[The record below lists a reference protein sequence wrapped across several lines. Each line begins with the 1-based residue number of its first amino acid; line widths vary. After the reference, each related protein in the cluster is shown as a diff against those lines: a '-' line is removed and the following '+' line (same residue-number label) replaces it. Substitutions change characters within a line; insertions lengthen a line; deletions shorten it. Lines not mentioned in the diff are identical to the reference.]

1 MEIAE
6 DEEEENKAKRQSTVP
21 EEFASTKAPSIADV
35 PPPPPPPTSLPPPTI
50 TDEIGELRSP
60 EPQAR
65 SPTKTIDEPRKSSQ
79 SSRPY
84 LYSHSSY
91 GSSGKPKVKLGP
103 RPSLDASGRPHTSS
117 ATSQYR
123 PVSTLPAGLK
133 LFSKTTK
140 AVKERPKSQYN
151 VEATSMLMSPPPI
164 PESGHGTPARPHTSG
179 GRPSTSSSTPIRTA
193 TMANPPKSPTITPEK
208 ARLMK
213 ALQLR
218 KKQMKSVPSGEHLSP
233 ATSEFPSPETS
244 STDTPKIIE
253 GAPKDVHDTLAM
265 LNDMAKQHD
274 SVPARE
280 EDSSIAKEEES
291 RIAKEEDSGIAF
303 DASSAMKAEGSDAT
317 RTNSYPVSPISASE
331 KAESTKASSI
341 SESTEETIQE
351 SNNSAGTVKDYKE
364 EMTQPVYEESEEFP
378 TEKVQSVETTLEKST
393 TDESEVVPAMD
404 ATTVETTAVEEV
416 VGDSVPTQEY
426 EKTEESSP
434 KTELATAEEATSKLV
449 PSTEEPVQIPVEQV
463 DERSVPEEPTP
474 SIETAVD
481 ELPRLLPVAYQPPSL
496 IKPQKNEVVVEVAE
510 PQVTPAP
517 EEIAAEISDAHKI
530 AAPPSPAISA
540 VGAKGQPQDST
551 ARIQES
557 KAEALSELKNHN
569 DSPNSAQDISNKT
582 LKTKK
587 SLIIATEKAK
597 ALLPTQPSP
606 LLPKSPD
613 IEIKDWKIPKS
624 KFSNR
629 DLRAAAAAPT
639 SPTEPLPSPANT
651 MSLNPNPKSPVESN
665 FSANSRGSMTSD
677 EQRGGKRM
685 KRAALV
691 EPIRT
696 DFDVTDRSRAGSEAN
711 FSSDDDLME
720 ELQSAVVQEAKPIS
734 VSKSP
739 MSPHFPTLERSDM
752 RAASNPLLNDG
763 RQSQM
768 LSPLMV
774 TPDSAR
780 SVSASASF
788 FNNVNQQAS
797 RPIVKKVNLGSGIS
811 QRIKALEKLSKAA
824 PADTPPSTSSGTSST
839 FFSVRKG
846 SVRNS
851 KAPSIMDRANSLT
864 RNNTPSPPTS
874 QQSSPETL
882 KLHNRSESVQSRVD
896 ALAANSSP
904 ITQIQRQRPESIS
917 VTARIIRDPNQP
929 FPSKSEVSNSYLDLK
944 QSPLVIDH
952 QKASPMIESS
962 DERLSSS
969 SSKGSKSTSTIKEK
983 RTSMSVVKDF
993 IKEGRASFSEH
1004 RRSSTLE
1011 SSGSSVMS
1019 PTMPPPAYANK
1030 SPRLGRSPSI
1040 SSRKSGRGSSPTKS
1054 IDASSPIKDEGKSN
1068 RASRLLRRMS
1078 SSMSSGRKTLS
1089 RAMSPTLREESE
1101 MASIDGSR
1109 DVQSISPLVT
1119 SINIGDV
1126 NVQFPDTL
1134 LWKRR
1139 FMMLDSQGF
1148 LILSPALSAKDQ
1160 KNAGATRRM
1169 HMSEFRTPMIPDV
1182 EMQELP
1188 NSVVLEFIEGSGL
1201 QIACE
1206 DRGGQGRILSSKF
1219 ARALI
1224 LYTYTP

>member
-1 MEIAE
+1 MSLNGLDDASIREAHEAAAAELGGWFLLKYTSRDEVGLLGRGTGGIVEIRNAISQY
-6 DEEEENKAKRQSTVP
+6 EEPQPLYGFLRYRRRSVIIKFIPDDCSRLIK
-21 EEFASTKAPSIADV
+21 DV

-84 LYSHSSY
+84 LYSYSSY

-151 VEATSMLMSPPPI
+151 VEATSMLISPPPI
-164 PESGHGTPARPHTSG
+164 PESDHGNPARPHTSG
-179 GRPSTSSSTPIRTA
+179 GRPSTSSGTPIRTA

-233 ATSEFPSPETS
+233 TTSDVPSPETS

-274 SVPARE
+274 TVPARE
-280 EDSSIAKEEES
+280 EDSGIARGEES
-291 RIAKEEDSGIAF
+291 RIAKEEESGIAF
-303 DASSAMKAEGSDAT
+303 DASSAMKTEGSDAT
-317 RTNSYPVSPISASE
+317 HTNSYPVSPISASE

-351 SNNSAGTVKDYKE
+351 SNNSAGTVKDYKKE
-364 EMTQPVYEESEEFP
+364 VTQPVSEESEEFP
-378 TEKVQSVETTLEKST
+378 TEKVQSVETTLEKPA
-393 TDESEVVPAMD
+393 TDESEVAPTMD

-434 KTELATAEEATSKLV
+434 RTELAMAEETTSKPV
-449 PSTEEPVQIPVEQV
+449 PSTEEPVQIPIEQV

-474 SIETAVD
+474 SIETFVD

-496 IKPQKNEVVVEVAE
+496 IKPQKNEVVVKV
-510 PQVTPAP
+510 
-517 EEIAAEISDAHKI
+517 
-530 AAPPSPAISA
+530 
-540 VGAKGQPQDST
+540 
-551 ARIQES
+551 
-557 KAEALSELKNHN
+557 
-569 DSPNSAQDISNKT
+569 
-582 LKTKK
+582 
-587 SLIIATEKAK
+587 
-597 ALLPTQPSP
+597 
-606 LLPKSPD
+606 
-613 IEIKDWKIPKS
+613 
-624 KFSNR
+624 
-629 DLRAAAAAPT
+629 
-639 SPTEPLPSPANT
+639 
-651 MSLNPNPKSPVESN
+651 
-665 FSANSRGSMTSD
+665 
-677 EQRGGKRM
+677 
-685 KRAALV
+685 AALV

-739 MSPHFPTLERSDM
+739 MSPHFPTLEKSDM

-768 LSPLMV
+768 LSPLMT

-780 SVSASASF
+780 SVSTSAIF

-929 FPSKSEVSNSYLDLK
+929 FPPKSEVSNSYLDLK

-1011 SSGSSVMS
+1011 SSGSSVLS

-1089 RAMSPTLREESE
+1089 RAISPTLREESE

-1109 DVQSISPLVT
+1109 DVQPVSPLVT

-1169 HMSEFRTPMIPDV
+1169 HMSGFRTPMIPDV

-1206 DRGGQGRILSSKF
+1206 DRGGQGRILS
-1219 ARALI
+1219 I
-1224 LYTYTP
+1224 LQDAHSQWANHIQ

>member
-1 MEIAE
+1 
-6 DEEEENKAKRQSTVP
+6 
-21 EEFASTKAPSIADV
+21 
-35 PPPPPPPTSLPPPTI
+35 
-50 TDEIGELRSP
+50 
-60 EPQAR
+60 
-65 SPTKTIDEPRKSSQ
+65 
-79 SSRPY
+79 
-84 LYSHSSY
+84 
-91 GSSGKPKVKLGP
+91 
-103 RPSLDASGRPHTSS
+103 
-117 ATSQYR
+117 
-123 PVSTLPAGLK
+123 
-133 LFSKTTK
+133 
-140 AVKERPKSQYN
+140 
-151 VEATSMLMSPPPI
+151 
-164 PESGHGTPARPHTSG
+164 
-179 GRPSTSSSTPIRTA
+179 
-193 TMANPPKSPTITPEK
+193 
-208 ARLMK
+208 MK

-233 ATSEFPSPETS
+233 ATSEVPSPETS

-280 EDSSIAKEEES
+280 EDSSIANEEES

-303 DASSAMKAEGSDAT
+303 DASSAMKAEGSDAA
-317 RTNSYPVSPISASE
+317 RTNSYPVSPVSASE

-341 SESTEETIQE
+341 SECTEETIQE

-364 EMTQPVYEESEEFP
+364 EMTKPVSEEPEGFP
-378 TEKVQSVETTLEKST
+378 TEKVQSVETTLEEPT
-393 TDESEVVPAMD
+393 TDESEVAPTMD
-404 ATTVETTAVEEV
+404 ATTVDSTAVEEV

-434 KTELATAEEATSKLV
+434 RTELATAEEATSKLV
-449 PSTEEPVQIPVEQV
+449 PSTEKPVQIPVEQV
-463 DERSVPEEPTP
+463 DEGSVPEEPTL
-474 SIETAVD
+474 SIETSVD

-496 IKPQKNEVVVEVAE
+496 IKPQKNEVVVEVTE
-510 PQVTPAP
+510 PEVIPAP

-540 VGAKGQPQDST
+540 VRAKGGPQDST
-551 ARIQES
+551 APIQEP

-569 DSPNSAQDISNKT
+569 DSPNSAQDFGNKT

-613 IEIKDWKIPKS
+613 VEIKDWKIPKS

-651 MSLNPNPKSPVESN
+651 VSLNPNPKSPVESN
-665 FSANSRGSMTSD
+665 FSANSMTSD

-696 DFDVTDRSRAGSEAN
+696 DLDMTDRSRAGSEAN

-739 MSPHFPTLERSDM
+739 MSPHFPTLDKSDM

-768 LSPLMV
+768 LSPLMT

-811 QRIKALEKLSKAA
+811 QRIKALEKLSKAV
-824 PADTPPSTSSGTSST
+824 PADTPPSTSSGTTST

-929 FPSKSEVSNSYLDLK
+929 FPPKSEVSNSYLDLK

-1011 SSGSSVMS
+1011 SSGSSVLS

-1089 RAMSPTLREESE
+1089 RAISPTLREESE
-1101 MASIDGSR
+1101 MASIDGSH
-1109 DVQSISPLVT
+1109 DVQSVSPLVT

-1224 LYTYTP
+1224 LSLYTHSLT